1 MKNYQMNSKE
11 NWMKNKR
18 NFYQKEKNSLKN
30 YIVQISI
37 LKNLNNMQ
45 KNVVY
50 KSMMLFNKED
60 KVLIIKID

>member
-1 MKNYQMNSKE
+1 MRNYQMNSKE

-18 NFYQKEKNSLKN
+18 NFCQKEKNSLKN
-30 YIVQISI
+30 YIVQISM

-60 KVLIIKID
+60 KLLIIKID

>member
-1 MKNYQMNSKE
+1 MNSKE

-18 NFYQKEKNSLKN
+18 NFYQKERSSLKN
-30 YIVQISI
+30 YIVQISM

-50 KSMMLFNKED
+50 K
-60 KVLIIKID
+60 